1 MKSFSE
7 IDRYCCKHY
16 PFVLDLFRVVVGVII
31 FYQGVMFVQ
40 NGEALD
46 EIINR
51 SRVGGWAFILE
62 HHVAFTLLVGGI
74 LIAIGLI
81 TRWAVAFQFPVFLGM
96 IINQHATHG
105 LYSVYS
111 NLGLAYG
118 ITIALVLLFVL
129 GPGPFSV
136 DHRMK
141 KASEQ
146 MAHN

>member
-1 MKSFSE
+1 M
-7 IDRYCCKHY
+7 
-16 PFVLDLFRVVVGVII
+16 DLFRIVVGVII

-51 SRVGGWAFILE
+51 SRIGGWAFILE

-81 TRWAVAFQFPVFLGM
+81 TRWAVAFQFPVFIGM

-111 NLGLAYG
+111 NLSLAYG
-118 ITIALVLLFVL
+118 ITVVLALLFVM
-129 GPGPFSV
+129 GPGLFSV
-136 DHRMK
+136 DQRMK
-141 KASEQ
+141 KESEQ
-146 MAHN
+146 IAHN